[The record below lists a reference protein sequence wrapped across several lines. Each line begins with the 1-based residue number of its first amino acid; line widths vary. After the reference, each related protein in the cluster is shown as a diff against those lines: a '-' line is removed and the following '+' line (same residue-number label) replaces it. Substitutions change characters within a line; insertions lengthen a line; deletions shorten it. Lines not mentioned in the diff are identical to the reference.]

1 MRYFTY
7 YVVATLLL
15 SPLVSPL
22 AYGRPKRN
30 PDSDSSPVFCAIP
43 KSITNTKKRIT
54 ADDPALK
61 PAMAKLIQEA
71 EKTLKIGPFS
81 VADKTIIPPSGNKH
95 DYMSIGPYWWPDPAR
110 EGGLPYIRRDG
121 QINPES
127 ETRGSAALALGRM
140 ISSVE
145 TLALAFYLSRDEVY
159 AEHAALLL
167 QTWFLN
173 PSTRMNPHLKYA
185 QAIPGR
191 VEGRSTGI
199 IDTRNLIHVVDANTL
214 LASSA
219 AWSDR
224 DQITLVAWFKAYL
237 EWLLGSKHGKIE
249 SRAMN
254 NHGTWYDVQV
264 ACYAIFVANTHL
276 AKQVIGLSKQR
287 IEHQI
292 QSDGRQPEELE
303 RSTSLDYSIFN
314 LKGLFL
320 LAEMGEQLNLDL
332 WHYETVNLW
341 GYASFFSSYIQG
353 NVPKKERNILKALD
367 YVMFYGDPEK
377 IWPHPQIKTSVRLLD
392 DMPYLLRRAATAYDG
407 NRYERLL
414 KKLLGEDATTH
425 RVQLLY
431 PSLGLPEMGPDS
443 WTD

>member
-1 MRYFTY
+1 MRHFTY
-7 YVVATLLL
+7 YIVVVTLLL
-15 SPLVSPL
+15 SPL

-30 PDSDSSPVFCAIP
+30 PDSDSSPIFCAIP
-43 KSITNTKKRIT
+43 KSITNTKARIT
-54 ADDPALK
+54 ADDPVLK

-71 EKTLKIGPFS
+71 EEILKIGPFS
-81 VADKTIIPPSGNKH
+81 VVDKTITPPSGNKH
-95 DYMSIGPYWWPDPAR
+95 DYMSIGPYWWPDPER

-127 ETRGSAALALGRM
+127 ETRRSAAPALGRM

-145 TLALAFYLSRDEVY
+145 TLALAFYLSGGEVY
-159 AEHAALLL
+159 AEHAAQLL

-173 PSTRMNPHLKYA
+173 PSTKMNPHLKYA

-214 LASSA
+214 LASSV

-224 DQITLVAWFKAYL
+224 DQITLVAWFKTYL
-237 EWLLGSKHGKIE
+237 EWLLGSEHGKIE

-264 ACYAIFVANTHL
+264 SCYAIFVANTRL
-276 AKQVIGLSKQR
+276 AKQVIESSRQR
-287 IEHQI
+287 IGHQI
-292 QSDGRQPEELE
+292 QPDGRQPEELK

-320 LAEMGEQLNLDL
+320 LAGMGEQLDLDL

-341 GYASFFSSYIQG
+341 DYASFFSSYIQG
-353 NVPKKERNILKALD
+353 NVPKKKRNIRKALD
-367 YVMFYGDPEK
+367 YVMLYGDPEK
-377 IWPHPQIKTSVRLLD
+377 TWPHPQIKVSVRLLD
-392 DMPYLLRRAATAYDG
+392 DMPYLLRRAATVYDG

-425 RVQLLY
+425 RMQLLY
-431 PSLGLPEMGPDS
+431 PSPELPEVDPDS
-443 WTD
+443 RTD